1 MDKNNIHIDENID
14 NTISND
20 QLNEATSVVA
30 GQDGGELV
38 SQADC
43 AEKGSECAQNAQ
55 ESVECAENCDNAE
68 QSEGDECSE
77 TAQEAQEE
85 CKESKAKKFGKA
97 FVKELPKIG
106 IIILSALLYATGIEL
121 FVSGN
126 GFVTGGAWGIALM
139 IEHVFGVPSGY
150 MILALNIPLL
160 ILAVIFLGWKFA
172 AYTFLFVGTQSL
184 FSSLVGLIEI
194 QKPILTGD
202 SQQLLSAIVAGAIM
216 GVGLAMCLRF
226 GGCTGGTD
234 IISVILQKKKLPI
247 SVPWII
253 FTINAIIISASYFV
267 YGGLEAIVFSLILEF
282 VASKVS
288 DAILSGFTGAVRFEI
303 VTAKGEELRDAIIHR
318 MDKGATVISAKGG
331 FTLEDRSVIVCI
343 VHKRHT
349 ADFKKFLKSIDPDA
363 FINIAKVSSVM
374 GKGFKGDN
382 D

>member
-14 NTISND
+14 NTLSND
-20 QLNEATSVVA
+20 QLNEATSAVDEQE
-30 GQDGGELV
+30 GEELV

-43 AEKGSECAQNAQ
+43 AEKGAECAQNAQ
-55 ESVECAENCDNAE
+55 ESIGCAENCDNAE

-77 TAQEAQEE
+77 TAQGAQEE